1 MKVQYDETSIAI
13 VVCRLRIFWADNL
26 VLKIQGRLCQNFGY
40 IYIHNVSSF
49 VLALVTTF
57 HRRATLFFCIKNDVW
72 LLQMCFSKKEKY
84 MIQVI
89 VSTGMNKL
97 ALIQLDKKKRNDSR
111 WIHNP

>member
-1 MKVQYDETSIAI
+1 
-13 VVCRLRIFWADNL
+13 
-26 VLKIQGRLCQNFGY
+26 
-40 IYIHNVSSF
+40 
-49 VLALVTTF
+49 
-57 HRRATLFFCIKNDVW
+57 
-72 LLQMCFSKKEKY
+72 